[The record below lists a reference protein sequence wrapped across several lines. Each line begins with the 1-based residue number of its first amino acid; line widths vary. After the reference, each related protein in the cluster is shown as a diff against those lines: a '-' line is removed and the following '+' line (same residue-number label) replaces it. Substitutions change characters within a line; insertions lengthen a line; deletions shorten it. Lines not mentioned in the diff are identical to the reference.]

1 MLDIKD
7 IIQAIN
13 KALEPFFIKGEGSY
27 LSLSPHKS
35 RNVFRLKPIDGCFD
49 AYDDYG
55 SGGDS
60 VKVVKWFSDYWLFVE
75 IKFHDPKGVLITL
88 SVFQGEET
96 DKSKNQLFRAEWDDY
111 ENGDMKHPQPHWHFL
126 SNKSFEN
133 TVSSFAEMISDDTKD
148 TFDEILNEKKSKT
161 IDLSKFHF
169 AMNGDWS
176 NTSVYIHSVNNEKN
190 LAQWFGGL
198 LGYLKTE
205 LDYIDKKRSKKIY

>member
-1 MLDIKD
+1 MLDIKN

-13 KALEPFFIKGEGSY
+13 KALEPFFIKDEGSY

-35 RNVFRLKPIDGCFD
+35 RNVFRLKPIDGCSD

-55 SGGDS
+55 SSGDS

-75 IKFHDPKGVLITL
+75 IKFHDPKGALITL
-88 SVFQGEET
+88 SV
-96 DKSKNQLFRAEWDDY
+96 
-111 ENGDMKHPQPHWHFL
+111 
-126 SNKSFEN
+126 
-133 TVSSFAEMISDDTKD
+133 
-148 TFDEILNEKKSKT
+148 
-161 IDLSKFHF
+161 FHF